1 MTEVQFF
8 ALLDFSKP
16 FFVDCDT
23 SRVSIGAML
32 LQEQHIAFLSQAL
45 REKQLLLSTYK
56 KEIPALIIVL
66 KWQPYSLW

>member
-8 ALLDFSKP
+8 ALPDFSKP
-16 FFVDCDT
+16 FFVDCDA

-45 REKQLLLSTYK
+45 QGKQLLL
-56 KEIPALIIVL
+56 
-66 KWQPYSLW
+66 